1 MSKKIN
7 KKFKEGII
15 TVSVPF
21 VKRRTLKGGVEY
33 EGKGV
38 RTYRVPLQVFHD
50 MFKNELAKY
59 PYEDELNSETFSSTS
74 VDKYDTPYHK
84 LTSDLCFGEE
94 IFKILGLLKE

>member
-1 MSKKIN
+1 MSKKDN
-7 KKFKEGII
+7 KKFKEGVI

-21 VKRRTLKGGVEY
+21 VKRRTLKGGIEY
-33 EGKGV
+33 EGRGV

-74 VDKYDTPYHK
+74 VDKYDTPYK
-84 LTSDLCFGEE
+84 DKDSREYSIIEE
-94 IFKILGLLKE
+94 ILKHFYNI